1 MKSFYN
7 NSRKWPKRK
16 KKTYL
21 QIENKDIATMIFK
34 KQSISFEHRR
44 KKKYIPTNSKKSYK
58 TSYKQ
63 YCGTSFFMYRAF
75 YSKTKWLLE
84 N

>member
-21 QIENKDIATMIFK
+21 QIKNKDIATMIFK
-34 KQSISFEHRR
+34 KQSISFGHQR
-44 KKKYIPTNSKKSYK
+44 KKNTYLQILKKVTKHHINSTVEHHFSC
-58 TSYKQ
+58 TELSIQKQ
-63 YCGTSFFMYRAF
+63 NGF
-75 YSKTKWLLE
+75 
-84 N
+84 